1 MSEYESKEKRY
12 KVNDT
17 AWIIPLSIYLAIN
30 LSGFFAIR
38 LIFALFISLNI
49 TFITWAPPFIGLFS
63 LIALFALVL
72 LIIGAVSKAKSR
84 NSDTISKGLLIA
96 NQFFAVALVVL
107 LVIALVAYIVI
118 VAIYSSSIR
127 SVIPES
133 IVNIIIIALLLAL
146 AGIHSYYLL
155 KLKPVEGKYIE
166 KREEQ
171 KEEEQKEEK
180 QKTKAEIIVK
190 TGKEV
195 EVLDISAG
203 GEIKEKKELEE
214 LRGSE
219 KEQQSIEGPSEEE
232 LEKEHERMPES
243 KKKREKRE
251 KHEKEKHE
259 PEKPE
264 PKPGEKSTKI
274 KCKEEEGEGEDI
286 MTLRINA
293 EEGL

>member
-30 LSGFFAIR
+30 LSGFFAVR

-72 LIIGAVSKAKSR
+72 LIIGAVAKAKSR

-155 KLKPVEGKYIE
+155 KLKPVEGKE
-166 KREEQ
+166 KEEEQ

-180 QKTKAEIIVK
+180 QKTKAEIIVE
-190 TGKEV
+190 TGEEV
-195 EVLDISAG
+195 KAFDISG
-203 GEIKEKKELEE
+203 GEIKENKRLEE
-214 LRGSE
+214 LRGPK
-219 KEQQSIEGPSEEE
+219 KEQESVEGPSEEE
-232 LEKEHERMPES
+232 LEKGPERMPES

-251 KHEKEKHE
+251 KHEKEKLE

-264 PKPGEKSTKI
+264 PKPGEKSNKI
-274 KCKEEEGEGEDI
+274 KCEEEEGRDI
-286 MTLRINA
+286 VTLRYDT

>member
-30 LSGFFAIR
+30 LSGFFAVR

-155 KLKPVEGKYIE
+155 KLKPVG
-166 KREEQ
+166 EEQ
-171 KEEEQKEEK
+171 EKKEEK
-180 QKTKAEIIVK
+180 QEKKEEEKQEEKEKTEAEIIIK

-195 EVLDISAG
+195 EVFDISG
-203 GEIKEKKELEE
+203 GKIKEKKELEE
-214 LRGSE
+214 LRGPE
-219 KEQQSIEGPSEEE
+219 KEQESVEEPSEEE
-232 LEKEHERMPES
+232 FEKEPERMPEI
-243 KKKREKRE
+243 KKKREKERE
-251 KHEKEKHE
+251 KEREK

-264 PKPGEKSTKI
+264 PKPGLEKKNI
-274 KCKEEEGEGEDI
+274 KCEEEEEESI
-286 MTLRINA
+286 RTLRINA